1 MPVAT
6 TLKVA
11 LWPACTLWLAGC
23 VVMLGATG
31 AIVTVSTAARLVTL
45 PTELLTTTAKVAPL
59 SALDAAGVV

>member
-23 VVMLGATG
+23 GVMLGATG
-31 AIVTVSTAARLVTL
+31 ARHVSVALPLVVLPAA
-45 PTELLTTTAKVAPL
+45 LLTTTEHGA
-59 SALDAAGVV
+59 VVGAV